1 MMQDRS
7 ESEDGTVLAFDT
19 AGETKDANSFAVWR
33 LGCFTVIFTVT
44 G

>member
-19 AGETKDANSFAVWR
+19 AGETKDANSFAVQR
-33 LGCFTVIFTVT
+33 LGCLL
-44 G
+44 